1 MADRK
6 RQTVDCRPQT
16 NIDTQYPK
24 YRISNTMTHSPIH
37 RFHAIVKRITATPIV
52 TRLAQPV
59 IASVDRVI
67 LRLTR
72 NRYSLTGLM
81 MGTTIITL
89 TTVGAKSG
97 QPRSVPLVALEDG
110 EKIVVI
116 ASNFGQMKHPAWYY
130 NLRAHPEAALTLR
143 GRTSVYV
150 AHEADPDEQEHYWAQ
165 AISVYPGYAAY
176 QVRASER
183 RIPIFVLQPKPV

>member
-1 MADRK
+1 
-6 RQTVDCRPQT
+6 
-16 NIDTQYPK
+16 
-24 YRISNTMTHSPIH
+24 MTHSPIR

-89 TTVGAKSG
+89 TTIGAKSG
-97 QPRSVPLVALEDG
+97 QPRTVPLVALEDG
-110 EKIVVI
+110 EKIIVI
-116 ASNFGQMKHPAWYY
+116 ASNFGQTKHPAWYY
-130 NLRAHPEAALTLR
+130 NLRAHPEAIVTLR
-143 GRTSVYV
+143 GQTSVYV
-150 AHEADPDEQEHYWAQ
+150 AREASAGEWDRYWAQ
-165 AISVYPGYAAY
+165 AITVYPGYAAY
-176 QVRASER
+176 EVRAGDR
-183 RIPIFVLQPKPV
+183 RIPIFVLQPKAGVQ